1 MRQNL
6 LDAGCSQSQAD
17 TILSLHSAGML
28 DEAKQW
34 LLRHRLFL
42 MEELHADQRRL
53 DCLDYLLRNMDKEE
67 RMQKQ

>member
-6 LDAGCSQSQAD
+6 LDAVCSRSQVD
-17 TILSLHSAGML
+17 TILSLHSAGRME
-28 DEAKQW
+28 EAKQW
-34 LLRHRLFL
+34 LLRHRCFL

-67 RMQKQ
+67 RMPSQ

>member
-6 LDAGCSQSQAD
+6 LDAGCSRSQAD
-17 TILSLHSAGML
+17 TILSLHNAGRVA
-28 DEAKQW
+28 EAKQW

-53 DCLDYLLRNMDKEE
+53 DCLDYLLHNMDKEE

>member
-6 LDAGCSQSQAD
+6 LDAGCSQNLAD
-17 TILSLHSAGML
+17 TILSLYSAGRM

-34 LLRHRLFL
+34 LLRHRCFL
-42 MEELHADQRRL
+42 LEELHAGQRRL

-67 RMQKQ
+67 RVQ

>member
-67 RMQKQ
+67 RMPSQ

>member
-1 MRQNL
+1 MWQNL

>member
-42 MEELHADQRRL
+42 MEELHTDQRRL

-67 RMQKQ
+67 RMPSQ

>member
-1 MRQNL
+1 M
-6 LDAGCSQSQAD
+6 LDAGCSQSHAD

>member
-6 LDAGCSQSQAD
+6 LDAGCSQNQAD
-17 TILSLHSAGML
+17 TILSLYSAGRM

-34 LLRHRLFL
+34 LLRHRGFL
-42 MEELHADQRRL
+42 LEELHAGQRRL

-67 RMQKQ
+67 RVQ

>member
-67 RMQKQ
+67 KMQKQ

>member
-6 LDAGCSQSQAD
+6 LDAGCSQNQAD
-17 TILSLHSAGML
+17 TILSLYSAGRM

-34 LLRHRLFL
+34 LLRQRCFL
-42 MEELHADQRRL
+42 LEELHAGQRRL

-67 RMQKQ
+67 RVQ